1 MVRQQNQL
9 FSALLSAADAAVIA
23 GACFGA
29 WAIRRMH
36 IEGSFPERWETFVKE
51 PLVLFV
57 VPLML
62 YAMRVAGLYRPR
74 RDRSLASELDRVAR
88 AALGA
93 VVLTIVLLWAVGNDL
108 ISGGPGAGAAT
119 ILGLELDA
127 ARLQLGA
134 LTIALPLAVGA
145 HRAAF
150 RLLLRRLRRAGWNQR
165 HVAIVGVGRLGQITS
180 RTLSRNPW
188 TGIQVGYFLSH
199 DPETRRDTCLGRPVL
214 GGLDDLE
221 RVLEGTPTDAIYLAL
236 PTTHAAEMPGILK
249 RLERFSLD
257 VRIVPDVPPRF
268 LTQSMAVNE
277 LDGMPILSYRECP
290 LYGLGGAGKRAVD
303 LLGALVGILVFSPV
317 MLAVAIAVRLSGP
330 GPIIFRQRRVSL
342 GGDTFEIFKF
352 RTMVQEGKQGGD
364 AEPAT
369 WTSRDDPRITK
380 IGAWLRRTSLD
391 ELPQLF
397 NVLRGEMS
405 LVGPRPERPELIE
418 QFRDDWRGY
427 MLRQH
432 VKAGITGW
440 AQVKGHRGDTGLK
453 KRLQHDLYYIR
464 HWSLGF
470 DLKILWMT
478 VFRGFVHRNA
488 H

>member
-9 FSALLSAADAAVIA
+9 FAALLCVADAAAIA
-23 GACFGA
+23 LACAVA
-29 WAIRRMH
+29 WGIRRAS
-36 IEGSFPERWETFVKE
+36 IEEFWPESWETYAKE
-51 PLVLFV
+51 PLFLFV
-57 VPLML
+57 VPIML
-62 YAMRVAGLYRPR
+62 WSMRTAGLFRPR

-88 AALGA
+88 ASLLTVG
-93 VVLTIVLLWAVGNDL
+93 LTIVVLWAVGNDM
-108 ISGGPGAGAAT
+108 IVGDPNYGTA
-119 ILGLELDA
+119 IVLGLELDA
-127 ARLQLGA
+127 SRLQLGA
-134 LTIALPLAVGA
+134 LAVSLPLVVGV
-145 HRAAF
+145 HRAIF
-150 RLLLRRLRRAGWNQR
+150 RLLLRALRVRGWNQR
-165 HVAIVGVGRLGQITS
+165 HVAILGVGRLGQIAH
-180 RTLSRNPW
+180 RTLTRNPW
-188 TGIQVGYFLSH
+188 TGIRVGYFISH
-199 DPETRRDTCLGRPVL
+199 HDRQSRKTCLGKPVR

-221 RVLEGTPTDAIYLAL
+221 SILENSQIDAIYLAL
-236 PTTHAAEMPGILK
+236 PTSRATALPKVLR

-257 VRIVPDVPPRF
+257 VRIVPDVPPRY

-290 LYGLGGAGKRAVD
+290 LYGLGGAGKRIID
-303 LLGALVGILVFSPV
+303 LLGAAVAVVLFSPL
-317 MLAVAIAVRLSGP
+317 MLAIAIAVRMSGP
-330 GPIIFRQRRVSL
+330 GPSIFRQRRVSL
-342 GGDTFEIFKF
+342 GGEQFEIFKF
-352 RTMVQEGKQGGD
+352 RTMRHETDEQ
-364 AEPAT
+364 PAT
-369 WTSRDDPRITK
+369 WTERDDPRITR

-418 QFRDDWRGY
+418 RFRDDWRGY

-470 DLKILWMT
+470 DFKILWMT
-478 VFRGFVHRNA
+478 LFRGFIHRNA